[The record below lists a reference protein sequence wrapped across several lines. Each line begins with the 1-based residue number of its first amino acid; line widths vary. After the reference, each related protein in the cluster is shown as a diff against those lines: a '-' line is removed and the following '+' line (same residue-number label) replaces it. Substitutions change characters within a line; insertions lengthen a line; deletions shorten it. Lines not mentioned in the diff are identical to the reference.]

1 MDYRKKVAEVIKSK
15 VDIELEAIEKLI
27 EIPPQA
33 EMGDYAFPCFQL
45 AKIFRRD
52 PNIIAKELKDKINQ
66 DSFKKV
72 ENLGAYIN
80 FFIDKSGLIK
90 NTLEKILSEGD
101 NYGSSNIGEGKTIC
115 IEYSSPNIGK
125 PFHVGDLFS
134 TLIGNS
140 LYQLFTKEGYKV
152 QRLNHLGD
160 WGSKFGKLI
169 SAYKRWGNEE
179 ALERDSI
186 SELLRVYVKFHEEA
200 QKDSLLEDEGR
211 AYFKRLKE
219 KDEEAEDLWMKFRDL
234 SLREFEKIY
243 DIFNIKFDSYLG
255 EAFYDDKIEELFNE
269 LRERDILSE
278 SNGAQV
284 VMLDKYNM
292 PPCILLKDDEETI
305 YAARDLVTAIY
316 RKKNYDFYKCIYVT
330 EAPESLYFK
339 QIFKVLELLEY
350 QWAKDCINVGFG
362 LVKFKDR
369 RNFTRKGEVVIL
381 EDLIKKSVDK
391 ILEGINENN
400 PNLENKEEVAEKI
413 AVGALIFTYLR
424 SPREK
429 NIIFD
434 LKEILSFDGETGPY
448 VQKLY
453 GIAKGML
460 KRGGDIDIAPN
471 FGKLNSKEEL
481 ELVKIIEE
489 FTSVIHNA
497 TDKLEPSIMTRYII
511 EVANKF
517 NKFYSVHSLLNLDD
531 KELMKARLV
540 LVEATCQVM
549 KNALALIGIEVVEET

>member
-1 MDYRKKVAEVIKSK
+1 MDYKKKVAEVIKSK
-15 VDIELEAIEKLI
+15 VDIEFEAIEKLI

-200 QKDSLLEDEGR
+200 QKDSLLEDEVR

-489 FTSVIHNA
+489 FTTVIHNA

>member
-1 MDYRKKVAEVIKSK
+1 MDYKKKVAEVIKSK

-471 FGKLNSKEEL
+471 FGKLNSEEEL
-481 ELVKIIEE
+481 ELVKILEE
-489 FTSVIHNA
+489 FTTVIHNA

>member
-1 MDYRKKVAEVIKSK
+1 MDYKKKVAEVIKSK

-391 ILEGINENN
+391 ILEVINENN

>member
-1 MDYRKKVAEVIKSK
+1 MDYKKKVAEVIKSK

-234 SLREFEKIY
+234 SLREFKKIY